1 MLNIKHY
8 SFDLWL
14 TLIRSHPDFKP
25 ERAKLFTA
33 KYNPLGKSYEEVLA
47 VFRRIDDLCNTMNE
61 KTGRNISSEEMYLMV
76 IADLAESNAI
86 FKSIDLNGLYAEVE
100 ELVLTHCPVFY
111 DESIYDFLASLNS
124 KTNATCSILSNTA
137 FIKGST
143 LRKVLKKLE
152 IYSFFDFQIYS
163 DEQELSKPNAALFS
177 IVYEEASKLHT
188 TLLKKEI
195 MHVGDNPIADFDG
208 ASQFGFEASLI
219 HSNGQKLMDIY

>member
-1 MLNIKHY
+1 LPEIKHY

-25 ERAKLFTA
+25 ERAKLFTL
-33 KYNPLGKSYEEVLA
+33 KYNPLGKSYDEVLA
-47 VFRRIDDLCNTMNE
+47 IFRHIDDLCNAINE

-76 IADLAESNAI
+76 LSDLTGSLDVI
-86 FKSIDLNGLYAEVE
+86 KSIDTAALYAEVE
-100 ELVLTHCPVFY
+100 ELVLNYCPLLYDDTVF
-111 DESIYDFLASLNS
+111 DFLATLKV

-163 DEQELSKPNAALFS
+163 DEQELSKPNPALFA
-177 IVYEEASKLHT
+177 IAFDEASKLHS
-188 TLLKKEI
+188 TLLKMEI
-195 MHVGDNPIADFDG
+195 MHIGDNPIADLKG
-208 ASQFGFEASLI
+208 AQQFGFEATLI
-219 HSNGQKLMDIY
+219 HSNDRKLVDIR

>member
-1 MLNIKHY
+1 
-8 SFDLWL
+8 
-14 TLIRSHPDFKP
+14 
-25 ERAKLFTA
+25 
-33 KYNPLGKSYEEVLA
+33 
-47 VFRRIDDLCNTMNE
+47 
-61 KTGRNISSEEMYLMV
+61 MV